1 VAVPELW
8 YRLGSVKEQGLLERY
23 KGRFHGLV
31 IPAHILVWWRTW
43 INEFLPKLG
52 KPFIVDPMTFAL
64 ALDPGLISKETGV
77 KKSWEKLIGHF
88 GKNVSKAF
96 SSGPL
101 KPNALVDNKGE
112 STPLL
117 DSIIRKSLELQ
128 TDLCRSKSPSQ
139 ASLDKYRQ
147 MLGEETKG
155 EIKPDV
161 LVAPYFLFKNE
172 SDPWYSVNVA
182 SVQEMVGLRGKS
194 KVHAVVLTEMSF
206 LHSADWSRVAR
217 DFKGVDG
224 LILWISGFNERR
236 SNVADLTA
244 VAMAVRELSQ
254 RVETIHMLYGGYFSL
269 SLATLGLS
277 RLSHGICYGDSKSI
291 DVKATGGGFATRF
304 YLKGLKMKT
313 VNTNAQ
319 VLFSDHPVQPC
330 RCPVCAELWRA
341 SGMSGRGKP
350 TVKQI
355 EAYFSM
361 IDEERAGAHFMET
374 RYEEAVGLRGQSAN
388 EIASLLRRMKADA
401 APIPVRD
408 YDLESD
414 HLGRWAETLEG
425 C

>member
-1 VAVPELW
+1 MTVPELW
-8 YRLGSVKEQGLLERY
+8 YRLGSVKEQGLLERH

-52 KPFIVDPMTFAL
+52 KPFIVDPMTYAL
-64 ALDPGLISKETGV
+64 ALDPDLISKETGM
-77 KKSWEKLIGHF
+77 KKSWGKLIEYL
-88 GKNVSKAF
+88 GKNMSKAF

-101 KPNALVDNKGE
+101 KPNALVDSKWK
-112 STPLL
+112 STSLL
-117 DSIIRKSLELQ
+117 DSIVRKSLELQ
-128 TDLCRSKSPSQ
+128 TDLCRSRSPSQ
-139 ASLDKYRQ
+139 ASLDKYRR

-161 LVAPYFLFKNE
+161 LVAPYFHFRDEN
-172 SDPWYSVNVA
+172 DPLYSVNVA
-182 SVQEMVGLRGKS
+182 SVQETVSLGGKF
-194 KVHAVVLTEMSF
+194 KVHAVVSTDMPF
-206 LHSADWSRVAR
+206 LRSADWGRVVR

-236 SNVADLTA
+236 SSVADLTA

-254 RVETIHMLYGGYFSL
+254 RVETVHMLYGGYFSL
-269 SLATLGLS
+269 SLAALGLS

-291 DVKATGGGFATRF
+291 DFKATGGGFATRF
-304 YLKGLKMKT
+304 YLEGLKMKT
-313 VNTNAQ
+313 VVTNARA
-319 VLFSDHPVQPC
+319 LFSERPIKPC
-330 RCPVCAELWRA
+330 RCPVCAELWRI

-350 TVKQI
+350 TLMQI
-355 EAYFSM
+355 EAYFGT
-361 IDEERAGAHFMET
+361 IDDEHAGAHFMEI
-374 RYEEAVGLRGQSAN
+374 RHEESVNLRGQSAS
-388 EIASLLRRMKADA
+388 EIASLLRQMEANA

>member
-1 VAVPELW
+1 MAVPELW

-23 KGRFHGLV
+23 KTRYHGLV

-52 KPFIVDPMTFAL
+52 KPFIVDPMTYAL
-64 ALDPGLISKETGV
+64 TLDQGLISKGTGV
-77 KKSWEKLIGHF
+77 KKSWEKLIEYL

-101 KPNALVDNKGE
+101 KPNALVDSKGK
-112 STPLL
+112 STSLL
-117 DSIIRKSLELQ
+117 NSIVRKSLELQ

-155 EIKPDV
+155 EIKPDA
-161 LVAPYFLFKNE
+161 LVAPYFHFKDE
-172 SDPWYSVNVA
+172 SDPLYPVNVA

-194 KVHAVVLTEMSF
+194 KVHAVVSTDMSF
-206 LHSADWSRVAR
+206 LHSADWTRLAR
-217 DFKGVDG
+217 DLKGVDG

-236 SNVADLTA
+236 SSVADLTA
-244 VAMAVRELSQ
+244 VALAVRELSQ
-254 RVETIHMLYGGYFSL
+254 RVGTVHMLYGGYFSL
-269 SLATLGLS
+269 SLASLGLS
-277 RLSHGICYGDSKSI
+277 RLSHGIGYGDSKSI

-313 VNTNAQ
+313 VITNARA
-319 VLFSDHPVQPC
+319 LFSDQPVQPC
-330 RCPVCAELWRA
+330 RCPVCAELWGK
-341 SGMSGRGKP
+341 SGMSSRGKP
-350 TVKQI
+350 TLRQI
-355 EAYFSM
+355 ETYFGM
-361 IDEERAGAHFMET
+361 IDDERAGAHFMET
-374 RYEEAVGLRGQSAN
+374 RYEEAVGLRGQSASD
-388 EIASLLRRMKADA
+388 IASFLRRMEADA